1 MTERISMVF
10 IGAILT
16 LVILF
21 CGCFSDKETEEY
33 DGYEYVSV
41 NGISLTETELK
52 TLIPDDVFNS
62 LAEEHKKE
70 IIEDWVSNELLYQEA
85 LRRGIDKRPD
95 ISRIL
100 ENSKRTLLKN
110 ELIENITIDV
120 KAPDD
125 ETLKSFYEEHKDYF
139 ILFDDEYKI
148 RYVLFDT
155 EKETKVFWTR
165 VKGGESFTQLSSES
179 SKDPRFQMGGEYGVI
194 NKELVEPGIWIE
206 IVKTVNELGI
216 MKISNPFAVVDGW
229 MCIIVDKVFKNGDV
243 LPFDAVYEQV
253 LDMYI
258 IEKRQEAR
266 DGFLQELREK
276 AKINYN
282 SLNSI

>member
-1 MTERISMVF
+1 MTERLSMVF
-10 IGAILT
+10 VGAILT

-33 DGYEYVSV
+33 ESNVYVSV

-52 TLIPDDVFNS
+52 TLIPEDVFNG

-70 IIEDWVSNELLYQEA
+70 IIEDWVNHELLYQEA
-85 LRRGIDKRPD
+85 LLRGIDKRPE

-110 ELIENITIDV
+110 ELIENINIDV
-120 KAPDD
+120 KDPDD

-139 ILFDDEYKI
+139 ILFNDEYKI
-148 RYVLFDT
+148 RHVLFDT
-155 EKETKVFWTR
+155 EKETKDFWTK
-165 VKGGESFTQLSSES
+165 VKAGERFTELARES
-179 SKDPRFQMGGEYGVI
+179 SKDPNFHMGGEYGII

-229 MCIIVDKVFKNGDV
+229 MCIIVDKVFKKGDV
-243 LPFDAVYEQV
+243 LPFEAVRDQL
-253 LDMYI
+253 LDMYMV
-258 IEKRQEAR
+258 EKRQEAR
-266 DGFLQELREK
+266 DSFLKELHEK
-276 AKINYN
+276 AEINYR
-282 SLNSI
+282 SLN